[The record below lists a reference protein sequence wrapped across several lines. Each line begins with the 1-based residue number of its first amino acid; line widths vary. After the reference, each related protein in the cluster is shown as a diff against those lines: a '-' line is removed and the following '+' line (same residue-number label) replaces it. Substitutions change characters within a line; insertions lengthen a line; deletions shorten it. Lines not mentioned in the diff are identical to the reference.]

1 MSDQDFYVTYT
12 LGVRDMFDARA
23 KTHVLARRSIKPNTR
38 VTTVLCG
45 RDVTDPLASPWDEE
59 PVAVRCAACSG
70 LLAARRDKAQSP
82 AWSAAR

>member
-1 MSDQDFYVTYT
+1 MSDFFVNYT

-23 KTHVLARRSIKPNTR
+23 KTHVLARASIKPGTR

-59 PVAVRCAACSG
+59 PVEVRCASCTG
-70 LLAARRDKAQSP
+70 LLAAHRDKAASP
-82 AWSAAR
+82 MWSAAR